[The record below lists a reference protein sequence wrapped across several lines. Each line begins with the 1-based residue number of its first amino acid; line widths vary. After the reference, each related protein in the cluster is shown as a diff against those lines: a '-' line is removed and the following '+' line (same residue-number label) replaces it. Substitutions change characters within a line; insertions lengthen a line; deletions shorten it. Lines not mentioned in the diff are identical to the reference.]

1 MRRAWA
7 VMDLVAVVVFVGIGR
22 SVHAHGLGLAGDV
35 STAWPFVAGLA
46 SGWIVLAG
54 RRRTGSSLLGGLVVW
69 ISTVAVG
76 MVLRVISGQGI
87 AVAFVLVTF
96 GFLGVTMLG
105 WRALAARL
113 LRSRT

>member
-46 SGWIVLAG
+46 SGIVGAYAG
-54 RRRTGSSLLGGLVVW
+54 WLGRHTL
-69 ISTVAVG
+69 G
-76 MVLRVISGQGI
+76 ML
-87 AVAFVLVTF
+87 THKP
-96 GFLGVTMLG
+96 
-105 WRALAARL
+105 
-113 LRSRT
+113 